1 MNDPSELPPP
11 YPGFWRG
18 IVRGS
23 LERALRLYHT
33 ARANHT
39 PVRLKAASFLALFY
53 LVFPFDIIS
62 DLLPLLG
69 FGDDLIALSLL
80 AWALSRHTTE
90 DIRLRARA
98 AALKVIP

>member
-1 MNDPSELPPP
+1 MEKPSDLPPP

-18 IVRGS
+18 ILRGL

-33 ARANHT
+33 ARAEHT
-39 PVRLKAASFLALFY
+39 PMRLKAASFLALLY
-53 LVFPFDIIS
+53 LVFPFDVIS

-80 AWALSRHTTE
+80 AWALSRHTTDE
-90 DIRLRARA
+90 IRLRARG